1 MKFKKLIALLLCAVM
16 LMCTLASCK
25 TTVDDVIDDYTEEET
40 STRDYE
46 AARTTYGADEI
57 VMTIDNEDITW
68 DEFFDWICYALSNY
82 EYSYGQ
88 VSDFNVATA
97 NGNMSATIVKEAEEM
112 ITMYRSVEKKA
123 AELGVKVADDV
134 DDQIAEYLADALE
147 SFENDEEAFND
158 FINQYYGSMEM
169 YEYVTKINS
178 LSPDLFAHYFGEN
191 GEKLTDEQIAK
202 GSEGYL
208 MAKHIL
214 IQTTDPETGLVLD
227 NEAMKAAQEKI
238 ESIYAQLTAYEGDDL
253 EGYFDELTAQ
263 YTEDDGYLTYPDGY
277 LFQQGDMV
285 NEFYNAA
292 LSVEE
297 GQFSEIVE
305 SQYGYHIVMRLPIDL
320 DATPIGLLNYGYTE
334 SLRFF
339 IAQQYFSE
347 ESNSWTENVDVVTT
361 DNYAKIDLAQVFP
374 MED

>member
-1 MKFKKLIALLLCAVM
+1 MSQWRYKMKFKKLIALLLCAVM

-134 DDQIAEYLADALE
+134 DDQIAEYLA
-147 SFENDEEAFND
+147 
-158 FINQYYGSMEM
+158 
-169 YEYVTKINS
+169 
-178 LSPDLFAHYFGEN
+178 
-191 GEKLTDEQIAK
+191 
-202 GSEGYL
+202 
-208 MAKHIL
+208 
-214 IQTTDPETGLVLD
+214 
-227 NEAMKAAQEKI
+227 
-238 ESIYAQLTAYEGDDL
+238 
-253 EGYFDELTAQ
+253 
-263 YTEDDGYLTYPDGY
+263 
-277 LFQQGDMV
+277 
-285 NEFYNAA
+285 
-292 LSVEE
+292 
-297 GQFSEIVE
+297 
-305 SQYGYHIVMRLPIDL
+305 
-320 DATPIGLLNYGYTE
+320 
-334 SLRFF
+334 
-339 IAQQYFSE
+339 
-347 ESNSWTENVDVVTT
+347 
-361 DNYAKIDLAQVFP
+361 
-374 MED
+374 